1 VSDADGVV
9 GVAGGDHGAD
19 HVVGDG
25 GGFLDADAL
34 VPFLA
39 VLVEHAAGF
48 GGAGFLVVG
57 HPGADGGH
65 GDADGVG
72 GAAVVDEVGDVLD
85 VGGGGAGPV
94 DAALAFA
101 PAAEEVALVVV
112 GAGGVAWAALV
123 LESFGCAFADVEVA
137 FGVGGLVGFGGQ
149 RVAGGGEVVVD
160 ECGVDHLGGLG
171 HCCSSGSPPSTMR
184 RRRCA
189 WNVSPG
195 VGQSSA
201 QIPYFGGSQ
210 PRR

>member
-1 VSDADGVV
+1 DGAVSDADGVV

-25 GGFLDADAL
+25 GGFLDADAF

-72 GAAVVDEVGDVLD
+72 CAAVVDEVGDVLD

-94 DAALAFA
+94 DAAFLLA
-101 PAAEEVALVVV
+101 PAAEEGALVVV
-112 GAGGVAWAALV
+112 GAAGVARAALV

-149 RVAGGGEVVVD
+149 RVAGGEDRVPVDERPGDRRGFDGGGEVVVVD
-160 ECGVDHLGGLG
+160 EFGVDHLVRLIG
-171 HCCSSGSPPSTMR
+171 HEASSNRET
-184 RRRCA
+184 
-189 WNVSPG
+189 
-195 VGQSSA
+195 
-201 QIPYFGGSQ
+201 
-210 PRR
+210 